1 MQHSWSYSNDFIIGP
16 EQNIIN
22 RNHPS
27 SSPPLSPPARFQLQN
42 CNNYQH
48 GARSGRTLELGTNL
62 REGFTITEKGPTRA
76 SSWLKVYTSAF
87 TFKTLLG
94 D

>member
-27 SSPPLSPPARFQLQN
+27 SSPPLSPPARFKLQN

-48 GARSGRTLELGTNL
+48 GARSGQDTRARNEPLRRFHNH
-62 REGFTITEKGPTRA
+62 REGPYQGLLLVE
-76 SSWLKVYTSAF
+76 SVY
-87 TFKTLLG
+87 
-94 D
+94 